1 MIMKSG
7 YCLLAACLLA
17 APVLAQTDRSKLE
30 ASIPPARLQELI
42 SSREQAQQE
51 LRNSGEDTLSPLILG
66 GFLEPGGS
74 MAIVK
79 MDQVVT
85 TDRISFVL
93 TLVVEKALR
102 GTPPKKF
109 PAECL
114 WSDHPWPL
122 RAPRN
127 AQRIKPQTGKRVLA
141 SLDAQNSSASF
152 RGILDLDNPAEAA
165 FLPRAMAM
173 AKMDAD
179 AATSGPS
186 IYQRGLRNENA
197 VVRDLALQRLLH
209 IKERLADS
217 HCEESVLAEVRQLL
231 ANQSLNDRMEAVR
244 WLGDLSRMIQTCQ
257 VRPCA
262 VPGFHSE
269 PVRKLL
275 RKAVKDKN
283 VAIGDLA
290 FQYLA
295 TLDFHQN
302 ENAGYCE
309 EIVPAL
315 RMVDRYPFGGEHWIG
330 GSLDATSTCMGP
342 AHK

>member
-7 YCLLAACLLA
+7 YRLLAACLLA

-42 SSREQAQQE
+42 RSREQAQQE

-85 TDRISFVL
+85 TDGISFTL

-102 GTPPKKF
+102 GTPPEKF
-109 PAECL
+109 PAECR

-122 RAPRN
+122 RPPPN

-141 SLDAQNSSASF
+141 SLRAQNSSTSF
-152 RGILDLDNPAEAA
+152 RGILDLDNLLEAA
-165 FLPRAMAM
+165 FLPRALAL

-186 IYQRGLRNENA
+186 VYQRGLRNENA

-209 IKERLADS
+209 AKECLADS
-217 HCEESVLAEVRQLL
+217 HCEESVLTEVRQLL
-231 ANQSLNDRMEAVR
+231 ANKNPNDRMQAVR
-244 WLGDLSRMIQTCQ
+244 WLGDLSQLIQTCQ
-257 VRPCA
+257 VRPCDA
-262 VPGFHSE
+262 PEFRSE
-269 PVRKLL
+269 PVSELL
-275 RKAVKDKN
+275 RKAVEDEN

-295 TLDFHQN
+295 TLDFHKK

-330 GSLDATSTCMGP
+330 GALNGASTCMGP